1 MNPSILTGGTPI
13 VVSIVVAVYNAEK
26 FIHKCVDSLLA
37 QTYPH
42 LEVILV
48 DDGSPDRCG
57 AICDEYAAR
66 DSRVKV
72 CHQPNGGVAVARQT
86 GIDHATGDY
95 VIHADPDDWVEP
107 NMVEEL
113 LANALE
119 TGADMV
125 ICDYIDEYGFRKINR
140 AQPLPPHPTSSEM
153 LHKLAAGSLHGSLWN
168 KLIRRECIGEVK
180 FREDVTYLEDLWFLM
195 KLLHGGNV
203 TKISYLPRAFYH
215 YVYNLSSI
223 SKKLSPKIVHSEMVV
238 LEWLTEMNIHDED
251 QFYSRKGDL
260 LGNLFC
266 TRDFSLL
273 SVTYPEIHP
282 RIIREHRGLHDLCV
296 FAPLG
301 PCLSLALRGWPRLAY
316 CLYRLLMVPV
326 RVKESV
332 QRMLGLRK

>member
-1 MNPSILTGGTPI
+1 MNPSIPTGGAPI

-72 CHQPNGGVAVARQT
+72 YHQPNGGVAVARQT

-107 NMVEEL
+107 NMIEEL
-113 LANALE
+113 LANAQE

-125 ICDYIDEYGFRKINR
+125 VCDHFGEDGSRKTYS
-140 AQPLPPHPTSSEM
+140 AQHLPPRLTSSEV
-153 LHKLAAGSLHGSLWN
+153 LQRLAGDSLHGSLWD
-168 KLIRRECIGEVK
+168 KLIRRECIGGVR
-180 FREDVTYLEDLWFLM
+180 FREDMQCAEDLLFLVM
-195 KLLHGGNV
+195 LLNGSNLS
-203 TKISYLPRAFYH
+203 ISYLPRAFYH
-215 YVYNLSSI
+215 YVRNPSSI
-223 SKKLSPKIVHSEMVV
+223 IQSMSPKTARSLGIVIEWIKAEGILRDENQLYPQKVV
-238 LEWLTEMNIHDED
+238 LLR
-251 QFYSRKGDL
+251 Y
-260 LGNLFC
+260 LFFGHS
-266 TRDFSLL
+266 FSELPT
-273 SVTYPEIHP
+273 TYPEVHA
-282 RIIREHRGLHDLCV
+282 RFIRENSRFHIFSPRASSL
-296 FAPLG
+296 A
-301 PCLSLALRGWPRLAY
+301 LALRGWPRFAF
-316 CLYRLLMVPV
+316 CLYHLCMALV